1 MKPTAPANPPH
12 SAPFRHPHRVV
23 YAECTLGNHIYYG
36 HYLRLLEEARGEY
49 FRSLGRTFADWQE
62 AGFIFPVIE
71 VQLRYKSPARYDELL
86 QVEVFPIRA
95 DGIRL
100 TFGYRVLGP
109 DGTLKV
115 EGETY
120 HVCTSL
126 HEKPRRLPPE
136 LKQALGH

>member
-1 MKPTAPANPPH
+1 A
-12 SAPFRHPHRVV
+12 RV
-23 YAECTLGNHIYYG
+23 
-36 HYLRLLEEARGEY
+36 EY

-62 AGFIFPVIE
+62 AGFLFPVIE

-86 QVEVFPIRA
+86 QIEVFPIRA

-126 HEKPRRLPPE
+126 HEKPRRLPAE

>member
-1 MKPTAPANPPH
+1 MKPTSTPTTPPPA
-12 SAPFRHPHRVV
+12 AFRHPHRVV

-36 HYLRLLEEARGEY
+36 HYPRLLEEARGEY
-49 FRSLGRTFADWQE
+49 LRSLGRTFADWQE
-62 AGFIFPVIE
+62 AGFLFPVIE
-71 VQLRYKSPARYDELL
+71 VRLRYKAPARYDELL
-86 QVEVFPIRA
+86 QVEVFPIRV

-100 TFGYRVLGP
+100 TFGYRVVGL

-126 HEKPRRLPPE
+126 HDKPRRLPPG